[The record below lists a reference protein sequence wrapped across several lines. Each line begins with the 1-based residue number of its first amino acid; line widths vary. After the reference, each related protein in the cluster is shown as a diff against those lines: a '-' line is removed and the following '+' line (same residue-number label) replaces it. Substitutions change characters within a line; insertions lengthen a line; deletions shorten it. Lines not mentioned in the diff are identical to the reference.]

1 MYMKEVFIVKM
12 EDLRFNLTEEMN
24 NMMIEMLITQQM
36 LKEVKNLSKR
46 HRELLENHKLEVM
59 EEFKKEFQKHNMTF
73 WQKTLNFAAESWYF
87 VIIPFLLIAGYY
99 SIRINRAKKKVNN

>member
-46 HRELLENHKLEVM
+46 HRELLENHKLEIM
-59 EEFKKEFQKHNMTF
+59 EEFKKEFQKHNVE
-73 WQKTLNFAAESWYF
+73 Q
-87 VIIPFLLIAGYY
+87 I
-99 SIRINRAKKKVNN
+99 KKYNELMNK

>member
-1 MYMKEVFIVKM
+1 MYREEVFIVKF

-46 HRELLENHKLEVM
+46 HRKLLENHKLEIM
-59 EEFKKEFQKHNMTF
+59 EEFKKEFQKHNVE
-73 WQKTLNFAAESWYF
+73 Q
-87 VIIPFLLIAGYY
+87 I
-99 SIRINRAKKKVNN
+99 KKYNELMNK